1 MCMHESR
8 VRAHPQNLSMQAHS
22 QVIKTWFLGPQ
33 TPFFDGSQSLDP
45 WECPKVS
52 KKPRKP

>member
-33 TPFFDGSQSLDP
+33 TPFFEGSQSLDP